1 MNEAQSK
8 EVLANCAVL
17 DFTKESH
24 FMRRTFGEDKAI
36 VVYLLAPLANEEDYA
51 AVVQYHSADA
61 QQPRADF
68 YRDFDI
74 FKEDLLALVEE
85 ASK

>member
-1 MNEAQSK
+1 MNEAHSK
-8 EVLANCAVL
+8 EVLATCALL

-24 FMRRTFGEDKAI
+24 FMRRTFGEDEAL

-51 AVVQYHSADA
+51 AVIQYHSPDTS
-61 QQPRADF
+61 QPRADF

-74 FKEDLLALVEE
+74 FKEDLLGLVEE